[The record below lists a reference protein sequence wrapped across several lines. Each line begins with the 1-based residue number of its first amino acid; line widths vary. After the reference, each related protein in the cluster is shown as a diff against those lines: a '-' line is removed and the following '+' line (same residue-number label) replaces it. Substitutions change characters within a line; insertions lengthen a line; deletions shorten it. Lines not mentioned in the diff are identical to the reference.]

1 MFRGKTAGRYNI
13 QMEEK
18 KDTQPPLFDQLKD
31 YADTQIKLAKYDAID
46 RSSKFMASFI
56 TDMIVGVIFVLAFLF
71 ISFAI
76 AFVLANWLGSKWAGF
91 GCMAGIYI
99 IMGLIIIWQKDRIQV
114 PLVNLFIKK
123 FFGK

>member
-1 MFRGKTAGRYNI
+1 
-13 QMEEK
+13 MEEK
-18 KDTQPPLFDQLKD
+18 KDTPPPLFDQLKD
-31 YADTQIKLAKYDAID
+31 YADTQLKLAKYEAID

-56 TDMIVGVIFVLAFLF
+56 TDMLVAVIFVLAFLF

-76 AFVLANWLGSKWAGF
+76 AFVLSRLLGSNWAGF

-99 IMGLIIIWQKDRIQV
+99 IIGLIIIWQKDKIQG

-123 FFGK
+123 FFNK

>member
-1 MFRGKTAGRYNI
+1 
-13 QMEEK
+13 MEEK

-31 YADTQIKLAKYDAID
+31 YADTQLKLAKYDAID

-76 AFVLANWLGSKWAGF
+76 AFVLSELLHSRWGGF
-91 GCMAGIYI
+91 GCMGGIYI
-99 IMGLIIIWQKDRIQV
+99 ILGLIIIWQKEKIQV

-123 FFGK
+123 FFSK

>member
-1 MFRGKTAGRYNI
+1 
-13 QMEEK
+13 MEEK
-18 KDTQPPLFDQLKD
+18 KDTPPPLFDQLKD
-31 YADTQIKLAKYDAID
+31 YADTQLKLAKYEAID

-56 TDMIVGVIFVLAFLF
+56 TDMLVAVIFVLAFLF

-76 AFVLANWLGSKWAGF
+76 AFILADWLHSRWGGF

-99 IMGLIIIWQKDRIQV
+99 IVALIIIWQKDKIQR

-123 FFGK
+123 FFNK